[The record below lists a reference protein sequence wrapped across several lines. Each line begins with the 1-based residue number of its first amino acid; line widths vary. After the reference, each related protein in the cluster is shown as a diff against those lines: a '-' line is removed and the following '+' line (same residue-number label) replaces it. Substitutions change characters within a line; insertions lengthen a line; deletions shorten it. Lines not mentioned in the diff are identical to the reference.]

1 MKVMPPEDRPLNGLV
16 VLDFSQFLSGPYA
29 SLRLAD
35 LGARVIKIERP
46 EVGDLCRNLYLSDT
60 DIDGDNSLFHAINR
74 NKESLAAD
82 LRNDDDRAL
91 LRRLIRRADVMIQN
105 FRPGVIERLGFGY
118 DAVREINPRIVY
130 GSISGFGEEGPWRDL
145 PGQDLLAQARSGLLW
160 LTGSRADP
168 PMPMGLAV
176 ADMFAGAALAQ
187 GILAA
192 LVGRGIHGRGAHVQ
206 TSLFEAMIDFQF
218 EVLTTH
224 LNDGRRL
231 PERSAVNG
239 AHAYLGAPYGVYR
252 TADGYLALAMT
263 PELERL
269 SKLLRIEGL
278 ETFYGDNP
286 AMMRDRDA
294 IKAIIA
300 EAVVKRTTA
309 DWLAVLQPADVWCS
323 EVLDW
328 PQMLGSEA
336 YRALDFEQVIRRNGS
351 TELTALRGPIR
362 LDGQV
367 LKSARAAPVLGADRA
382 AIINDLLSDLVPA
395 ESGNDK
401 KPHQGEQT
409 GTFKGR
415 TKCPD

>member
-1 MKVMPPEDRPLNGLV
+1 MKVMPNQDRPLDGLV

-35 LGARVIKIERP
+35 LGARVIKVERP
-46 EVGDLCRNLYLSDT
+46 GVGDLSRYLYLSDT

-74 NKESLAAD
+74 NKESLTAD
-82 LRNDDDRAL
+82 LRNEEDRAL
-91 LRRLIRRADVMIQN
+91 LRRLIARADVMIQN
-105 FRPGVIERLGFGY
+105 FRPGVIERQGFGY
-118 DAVREINPRIVY
+118 DTVREINPRIVY
-130 GSISGFGEEGPWRDL
+130 GSISGFGEDGPWRDL

-160 LTGSRADP
+160 LTGSRDDP

-224 LNDGRRL
+224 LNDGRRQ

-239 AHAYLGAPYGVYR
+239 AHAYLGAPYGIYS
-252 TADGYLALAMT
+252 TADGHLALAMT
-263 PELERL
+263 PSLERL
-269 SKLLRIEGL
+269 AELMEIKGL
-278 ETFYGDNP
+278 ERYYGDDA
-286 AMMRDRDA
+286 AMMRERDT
-294 IKAIIA
+294 IKAVIA
-300 EAVVKRTTA
+300 EVAAQRSTA
-309 DWLAVLQPADVWCS
+309 EWLAVLQPADIWCS

-328 PQMLGSEA
+328 PDVLASDA
-336 YRALDFEQVIRRNGS
+336 WRNLDLEQVIRRNGI
-351 TELTALRGPIR
+351 TELHALRGPIR

-395 ESGNDK
+395 ESGTDN
-401 KPHQGEQT
+401 KPRQGA
-409 GTFKGR
+409 
-415 TKCPD
+415 

>member
-1 MKVMPPEDRPLNGLV
+1 
-16 VLDFSQFLSGPYA
+16 
-29 SLRLAD
+29 
-35 LGARVIKIERP
+35 
-46 EVGDLCRNLYLSDT
+46 
-60 DIDGDNSLFHAINR
+60 
-74 NKESLAAD
+74 
-82 LRNDDDRAL
+82 
-91 LRRLIRRADVMIQN
+91 
-105 FRPGVIERLGFGY
+105 
-118 DAVREINPRIVY
+118 
-130 GSISGFGEEGPWRDL
+130 
-145 PGQDLLAQARSGLLW
+145 
-160 LTGSRADP
+160 
-168 PMPMGLAV
+168 MGLAV